1 MNTTNALQAQDDL
14 FASLGLKRAEQTR
27 KASDPSELGMQTF
40 LKLMVTQMNNQDPF
54 KPMENGDFLAQIAQF
69 GSVTGLDKLNN
80 QIQDL
85 SASLTSGQAL
95 QAGGLVG
102 RNVLVPVEVGQL
114 AAGGTIEGQVE
125 LPSNSSEVTLRVYDQ
140 AGQLVREMPL
150 GPAGAGSVRFQWDG
164 LDDTGAYMPPG
175 RYRMQLS
182 AVQGDQTI
190 DLQTQ
195 LFSRVE
201 SVNLSAR
208 DGLTLNLQ
216 GLGPVAFSN
225 VKQIY

>member
-1 MNTTNALQAQDDL
+1 MNSTNALQAQDDL
-14 FASLGLKRAEQTR
+14 FASLGLNRAAQEK
-27 KASDPSELGMQTF
+27 KANDPSELGMQTF

-80 QIQDL
+80 QMQDL

-102 RNVLVPVEVGQL
+102 RDVLVPIDVGQL
-114 AAGGTIEGQVE
+114 PAGGSIEGQAE
-125 LPSNSSEVTLRVYDQ
+125 LPAYSSEVTLRVYDQ
-140 AGQLVREMPL
+140 AGQLVREMPM
-150 GPAGAGSVRFQWDG
+150 GPSDAGSLRFKWDG
-164 LDDTGAYMPPG
+164 LDDSGAYMPPG

-182 AVQGDQTI
+182 AAQGDQTTE
-190 DLQTQ
+190 LQTE

-208 DGLTLNLQ
+208 DGLTLNLE
-216 GLGPVAFSN
+216 GLGAVAFNN
-225 VKQIY
+225 VKQIF